1 MGDALSHADEYLR
14 NPPPEQLLVGG
25 LYEHFK
31 GGKYVVIA
39 VPKHHHDSLAMGR
52 VTYLQIETGDTY
64 RREVSGV
71 DGFISSVPHPTN
83 PKVQV
88 PRFRL
93 VGTAVVTISE
103 HGYSVIINR
112 EA

>member
-39 VPKHHHDSLAMGR
+39 VPQHHHDSLAMKE
-52 VTYLQIETGDTY
+52 VIYLQVDTGNTY
-64 RREVSGV
+64 RRESVGI
-71 DGFISSVPHPTN
+71 DRFICNVPHPTN

-93 VGTAVVTISE
+93 IGTAVVTISE